1 MRIIALSALRAF
13 WGKHPHAEIPLRA
26 WYALASR
33 ADWRTP
39 TDIKAAY
46 RNASFIANKRVVFNI
61 KGNDYRLVVAVHY
74 DRGLMYIRFVGT
86 HQQYGWIDVEA
97 I

>member
-1 MRIIALSALRAF
+1 MATGFLQFSALF
-13 WGKHPHAEIPLRA
+13 TILV
-26 WYALASR
+26 
-33 ADWRTP
+33 TC
-39 TDIKAAY
+39 
-46 RNASFIANKRVVFNI
+46 

-86 HQQYGWIDVEA
+86 HQQYGRIDVEA